1 MQPGMVDRPWT
12 GPWST
17 LATIPPTDL
26 VRRIWGEMVAKELML
41 RATAAAYCALT
52 AMAPF
57 LAVLL
62 ILAANLIPD
71 ITRGPGAR
79 GALGGMTVEEL
90 RSTLAYYLPE
100 DAYNVV
106 AEEIARIQRRPPVG
120 LISLSLVVSLWLAS
134 SLFGTIIDALN
145 RIHGVRETRP
155 YWTMVLRAIGLTAL
169 EAIIVLGSLIALVVW
184 PHLRGALGW
193 RGQAPFAEDLLMWLV
208 SALGVLFSFSV
219 TSYWGPNVRHRWSWI
234 TPGSAL
240 GTLAL
245 LVSGLVLRVYVQH
258 FANYGKTYGSLA
270 GVMILAFWFWIAAVI
285 ALVAFQLDRVIEEE
299 QRR

>member
-1 MQPGMVDRPWT
+1 MAARLGT

-17 LATIPPTDL
+17 LASVSPIVL
-26 VRRIWGEMVAKELML
+26 VRRTWGELVAKELLL

-52 AMAPF
+52 ALAPF

-62 ILAANLIPD
+62 TLAATLVPD
-71 ITRGPGAR
+71 ITRATGAR
-79 GALGGMTVEEL
+79 GALGGITVEEL

-100 DAYNVV
+100 DAYGVV

-120 LISLSLVVSLWLAS
+120 LISVSLVASLWLAS

-145 RIHGVRETRP
+145 RIHGVSETRP
-155 YWTMVLRAIGLTAL
+155 YWTLVLRAIGLTAL
-169 EAIIVLGSLIALVVW
+169 EAIIVLGSLLALVVW
-184 PHLRGALGW
+184 PHVRGALGW
-193 RGQAPFAEDLLMWLV
+193 RGPTPLAEDLLTWSV

-219 TSYWGPNVRHRWSWI
+219 TSYLGPNLRRRWRWI

-245 LVSGLVLRVYVQH
+245 LVSGLALRVYVQH

-299 QRR
+299 EQRR